1 MSLADYEFKNT
12 CYEILNKGLST
23 EGQSVRAHWP
33 DGTPA
38 YTIARFGIV
47 NRFDLSREFPAVT
60 LRKTPVKTATDEI
73 LWIWQQKS
81 NNIHDLNA
89 HIWDEWADSSG
100 SIGSAYGYQ
109 MAQKHRCKDVTKE
122 GLIKAFPNYE
132 FAFVDY
138 EGYDEHAQMISDPL
152 INNHIMDFK
161 EVFWDPET
169 RRCAAV
175 FAHGVWWMDQVD
187 KVIYD
192 LKVNPFSRRIM
203 TTLWNLDDLD
213 DMALQPC
220 AWNTTFMVEQKP
232 GHDKLTLNMSL
243 HQRSQDVLAAWA
255 FNTCQYAI
263 LQHMLAQVC
272 DMEVGEFL
280 HSDINCHI
288 YDRHVE
294 AVKELCSREPQPAPK
309 FWLNPEVKD
318 FYKFTPDDVRLDDYV
333 VAGPQVEIE
342 IAI

>member
-12 CYEILNKGLST
+12 CYDIINHGTST
-23 EGQSVRAHWP
+23 EGQNVRAHWP

-38 YTIARFGIV
+38 HTIARFGIV
-47 NRFDLSREFPAVT
+47 NRFDLSKEFPAVT
-60 LRKTPVKTATDEI
+60 LRKTPIKTATEEL
-73 LWIWQQKS
+73 LWIWQKKS
-81 NNIHDLNA
+81 NNINDLSA
-89 HIWDEWADSSG
+89 HIWDEWADPSG
-100 SIGSAYGYQ
+100 SIGKAYGYQ
-109 MAQKHRCKDVTKE
+109 LAQKHRCKDVTKE
-122 GLIKAFPNYE
+122 GLEKAFPTYE
-132 FAFVDY
+132 FAYADPA
-138 EGYDEHAQMISDPL
+138 GRDEHGGPIDDPL
-152 INNHIMDFK
+152 ISNHILEFQ

-175 FAHGVWWMDQVD
+175 FAEGVWWMDQVD

-203 TTLWNLDDLD
+203 TTLWNPADLD

-220 AWNTTFMVEQKP
+220 AWNTTFMVEKKL
-232 GHDKLTLNMSL
+232 GHSKLTLNMSL

-255 FNTCQYAI
+255 FNTCQYAV

-288 YDRHVE
+288 YDRHVPL
-294 AVKELCSREPQPAPK
+294 VKELCSREPMPAPK
-309 FWLNPEVKD
+309 FVLNPIVTD
-318 FYKFTPDDVRLDDYV
+318 FYKFAPTDVALLGYEV
-333 VAGPQVEIE
+333 SGPQIE
-342 IAI
+342 IPIAI